1 MQIVAKGVNME
12 HLIKLLIGLPIAIVS
27 NIILGIALANLK
39 HDFNKE
45 VLKVGVIKAILVYI
59 SIGLLVYL
67 GTILPELSV
76 MIANELYTLQGAIEL
91 GLFSSVLY
99 YSGQS
104 VIKLFKL
111 INAKPNLEPQQWDGN
126 E

>member
-1 MQIVAKGVNME
+1 ME
-12 HLIKLLIGLPIAIVS
+12 HLIKLLIGLPIAIIS

-39 HDFNKE
+39 HDFDKE
-45 VLKVGVIKAILVYI
+45 VLKVGVIKALLVYI

-67 GTILPELSV
+67 GTLLPELSV
-76 MIANELYTLQGAIEL
+76 LINGELYTLQGAIEL
-91 GLFSSVLY
+91 GLYSSVLY

-104 VIKLFKL
+104 VLKLFKL
-111 INAKPNLEPQQWDGN
+111 INAKPTLEPQKWDGN

>member
-1 MQIVAKGVNME
+1 MS
-12 HLIKLLIGLPIAIVS
+12 IKPYVPSDKA
-27 NIILGIALANLK
+27 
-39 HDFNKE
+39 HNKE
-45 VLKVGVIKAILVYI
+45 VLKVGVIKAVLVYI

-67 GTILPELSV
+67 GTIIPELSV

-111 INAKPNLEPQQWDGN
+111 INAKPNLEPVEVSKVDLSAEIN
-126 E
+126 HLMEE

>member
-1 MQIVAKGVNME
+1 ME

-67 GTILPELSV
+67 GTILPVLS
-76 MIANELYTLQGAIEL
+76 
-91 GLFSSVLY
+91 
-99 YSGQS
+99 
-104 VIKLFKL
+104 
-111 INAKPNLEPQQWDGN
+111 
-126 E
+126 